1 MKCGHVTAD
10 GDALGVS
17 LCPCAFK
24 TVLISYLCRH
34 TVVLRE
40 ANRLGAD
47 ASFCINLTLPQ
58 MNQRLLKFCFL

>member
-24 TVLISYLCRH
+24 TVLISYLCP
-34 TVVLRE
+34 TPSCLE
-40 ANRLGAD
+40 GGKIDLE
-47 ASFCINLTLPQ
+47 Q
-58 MNQRLLKFCFL
+58 MLHFA